1 VTVTALEYEDRQRRW
16 KLERTELGPF
26 NLLVGASGA
35 GKTSVLN
42 ALLEVSVM
50 GISWSGARH
59 PGGERRW
66 CIEIRADAGHTYRWE
81 ATVAVQAGTTAPRHD
96 TLYKDFP
103 WPVRFLEER
112 ITIGDGHDLVVRSPE
127 EFRFQG
133 NKLPRITTTESA
145 ISLLQ
150 EEPTVGPLYRALKRI
165 IESPTDPDP
174 TLDTVEQQELAS
186 VFLWAADSPFA
197 ITGSEQDAA
206 EKLRTVARDVPVL
219 LKAYL
224 ARQYAPGL
232 FAHICDQYLQIFDN
246 VTELTVDRASK
257 LDARDV
263 QHADGWPEDSITVA
277 IKERDTDGWI
287 TGDHISSGMLRT
299 FFHIAELELAPR
311 GTTIVIDEYENSMG
325 VNCLPAITELF
336 LRRQH
341 ELQFVLTSHHPYV
354 IQNIPIDW
362 WRVVTRRGGVVSV
375 RPASEIPEL
384 NTRSRQDAFTLLVN
398 SSVYEEGIQ

>member
-1 VTVTALEYEDRQRRW
+1 MTVTALEYEDRQRRW

-26 NLLVGASGA
+26 NLLVGLSGA
-35 GKTSVLN
+35 GKTSVLQ
-42 ALLEVSVM
+42 ALVEVSVM
-50 GISWSGARH
+50 GMSRPGARH

-66 CIEIRADAGHTYRWE
+66 CIDIQADDGHTYRWE
-81 ATVAVQAGTTAPRHD
+81 ATVAAQAGTTAPRHD
-96 TLYKDFP
+96 TLYEGYP
-103 WPVRFLEER
+103 WPVRFLQER
-112 ITIGDGHDLVVRSPE
+112 ITMGTGGDGSDLVVRSPE
-127 EFRFQG
+127 EFWFQDH
-133 NKLPRITTTESA
+133 KLPRLKATESA

-150 EEPTVGPLYRALKRI
+150 EEPLLAPLHRALERI
-165 IESPTDPDP
+165 VFTDPDT
-174 TLDTVEQQELAS
+174 TLDTAVLQE
-186 VFLWAADSPFA
+186 FA
-197 ITGSEQDAA
+197 GSFTWDGDPPDAA
-206 EKLRTVARDVPVL
+206 EKLRAASDVPVL

-232 FAHICDQYLQIFDN
+232 FAHIREQYLQIFDN
-246 VTELTVDRASK
+246 VAELTVDLASK

-263 QHADGWPEDSITVA
+263 QHSDAWPEDSITVA

-287 TGDHISSGMLRT
+287 TGDYISSGMLRT
-299 FFHIAELELAPR
+299 FFHIAELELAAR

-325 VNCLPAITELF
+325 INCLPAVTELF

-384 NTRSRQDAFTLLVN
+384 NTRSRQDAFTRLVN

>member
-1 VTVTALEYEDRQRRW
+1 MTVTALEYEDRQRRW
-16 KLERTELGPF
+16 KLKRTELGPF
-26 NLLVGASGA
+26 NLLVGVSGA

-50 GISWSGARH
+50 GMPSPGARH
-59 PGGERRW
+59 PGGERQW
-66 CIEIRADAGHTYRWE
+66 CIEIQADSEHTYRWE

-96 TLYKDFP
+96 TLYEDFP
-103 WPVRFLEER
+103 WPVRFVQER
-112 ITIGDGHDLVVRSPE
+112 ITLGDGRSLVVRSPE
-127 EFRFQG
+127 EFRFQD
-133 NKLPRITTTESA
+133 NKLPKITTTESA

-150 EEPTVGPLYRALKRI
+150 EEPLVAPLYRALERI
-165 IESPTDPDP
+165 IDSPTDPDP

-186 VFLWAADSPFA
+186 VFLWTTDSPAFKGGEA
-197 ITGSEQDAA
+197 DVA
-206 EKLRTVARDVPVL
+206 EKLRAFSDIPVL

-246 VTELTVDRASK
+246 VAELTVDRASK
-257 LDARDV
+257 LDARDG
-263 QHADGWPEDSITVA
+263 QHADGWPEDAITVA
-277 IKERDTDGWI
+277 IKERDTDAWI
-287 TGDHISSGMLRT
+287 TGEYISSGMLRT
-299 FFHIAELELAPR
+299 FFHIAELEFAPR

-325 VNCLPAITELF
+325 VNCLPAITDLF

-384 NTRSRQDAFTLLVN
+384 NTRSRHDAFTLLVN